1 MRKVPWFSLESPG
14 PTRAFFIISLI
25 VALSRWVFL
34 EKFPCFSLESP
45 DHSGSFSPQT
55 VRRGPQSAA
64 RSAME
69 GTASEADCRICGET
83 CATSELVVPCGC
95 KGTAAYAHRKCIQR
109 WISTPKP
116 KCAGRASDRCEVCGE
131 AWRGD
136 YDIPV
141 IQTEEQT
148 SFEDSTENVEAL
160 LYAAHARTLAGAELP
175 LDHVFLATVGSRVDG
190 PWSRRASA
198 YGRVKRGLRKM
209 LGTFVGASRRR
220 RSATS

>member
-1 MRKVPWFSLESPG
+1 
-14 PTRAFFIISLI
+14 
-25 VALSRWVFL
+25 
-34 EKFPCFSLESP
+34 
-45 DHSGSFSPQT
+45 
-55 VRRGPQSAA
+55 
-64 RSAME
+64 ME

-160 LYAAHARTLAGAELP
+160 LYAAHARTLAGAEL
-175 LDHVFLATVGSRVDG
+175 LSTMYSSRPSAAVSTDRG
-190 PWSRRASA
+190 RDARARTDA
-198 YGRVKRGLRKM
+198 
-209 LGTFVGASRRR
+209 
-220 RSATS
+220 

>member
-1 MRKVPWFSLESPG
+1 
-14 PTRAFFIISLI
+14 
-25 VALSRWVFL
+25 
-34 EKFPCFSLESP
+34 
-45 DHSGSFSPQT
+45 
-55 VRRGPQSAA
+55 
-64 RSAME
+64 ME

-109 WISTPKP
+109 WISTPKFRRGGARA
-116 KCAGRASDRCEVCGE
+116 KRRCAGRHGE
-131 AWRGD
+131 RD

-160 LYAAHARTLAGAELP
+160 LYAAHARTRGRGAP

-190 PWSRRASA
+190 SPSTRERVRTRETRAPEDAGNVRARRGGAECNVVNRVRLDRDVSA
-198 YGRVKRGLRKM
+198 
-209 LGTFVGASRRR
+209 AE
-220 RSATS
+220 A